1 MNAEYFHALY
11 QELIE
16 ENPFAVRAVLKVLQ
30 VEFTETVPTL
40 AVTCETRPRLLVNL
54 AFLKKH
60 CRTDQHVKAVIC
72 HEFLHVLLR
81 HTERIAAFSPAEHVA
96 FDAVINAIIH
106 RELGDDYSEFM
117 SRYYAK
123 EKGVRRLLRPP
134 TRTERTPDF
143 GSRSPLM
150 SAWVSLRGRAGV
162 SMKKPPLM
170 RAWVSLY
177 NGLLIADDIADLAR
191 DILDVKTVPSTGTV
205 LIGGHDH
212 TEFVG
217 ELPEVLQEA
226 LDQALKSMNG
236 CGIWRSPKERGVGA
250 NAYRAAIPG
259 VSEGVQRWRRETLEV
274 LRRHLVPD
282 PKAVRHDTR
291 PLHFTVPVLS
301 PGDRRATL
309 RALWSPL
316 LPEALWST
324 EQRLRG
330 GTAQVYLDVSGSMN
344 AEMPLIIG
352 LLARLGR
359 FIHKPLWA
367 FSNVVAKAEIVNG
380 RLLADTTGGTS
391 MACVLEHIAET
402 RPAAA
407 VVVTDGYI
415 ETLSPG
421 LLAGVRGTRL
431 HAIVTRDGS
440 PAMLHQAGISYSQL
454 SRLPT

>member
-134 TRTERTPDF
+134 TRTERTPGF

-150 SAWVSLRGRAGV
+150 G
-162 SMKKPPLM
+162 
-170 RAWVSLY
+170 AWVSLY
-177 NGLLIADDIADLAR
+177 NGLLIADDIADLAK
-191 DILDVKTVPSTGTV
+191 DVQDVKTVPSTGTV

-324 EQRLRG
+324 EQRLRS

-391 MACVLEHIAET
+391 MACVLEHITET

>member
-11 QELIE
+11 RELIE

-81 HTERIAAFSPAEHVA
+81 HTERFAAFSPAEHVA

-134 TRTERTPDF
+134 TRTERTPGF

-150 SAWVSLRGRAGV
+150 G
-162 SMKKPPLM
+162 
-170 RAWVSLY
+170 AWVSLY
-177 NGLLIADDIADLAR
+177 NGLLIADDIADLAK
-191 DILDVKTVPSTGTV
+191 DVLDVKTVPSTGTV

-236 CGIWRSPKERGVGA
+236 DGIWRSPKERGVGA

-274 LRRHLVPD
+274 LRRHLLPD
-282 PKAVRHDTR
+282 PKAVHHATR

-324 EQRLRG
+324 EQRLRS

-352 LLARLGR
+352 LLARLGS

-431 HAIVTRDGS
+431 HVIVTRDGS
-440 PAMLHQAGISYSQL
+440 PAMLQQAGISYSQL
-454 SRLPT
+454 SELPT

>member
-54 AFLKKH
+54 RFLKKH

-81 HTERIAAFSPAEHVA
+81 HTERFAGFSPAEHVA

-117 SRYYAK
+117 KRYYAK
-123 EKGVRRLLRPP
+123 EKGVCRLLRPP
-134 TRTERTPDF
+134 TFTEQRSHYNYAVRT
-143 GSRSPLM
+143 RSPLV
-150 SAWVSLRGRAGV
+150 SAWH
-162 SMKKPPLM
+162 
-170 RAWVSLY
+170 SLY
-177 NGLLIADDIADLAR
+177 DGRLIADDIADLAK
-191 DILDVKTVPSTGTV
+191 DFQDAKTVPSKGTV

-282 PKAVRHDTR
+282 PKAVRRDTR

-324 EQRLRG
+324 EQRLRS

-352 LLARLGR
+352 LLARLGS

-402 RPAAA
+402 RPTAA

-431 HAIVTRDGS
+431 HVIVTRDGS
-440 PAMLHQAGISYSQL
+440 PAMLQQAGISYSQL
-454 SRLPT
+454 SELPT

>member
-11 QELIE
+11 RELIE

-81 HTERIAAFSPAEHVA
+81 HTERIAGFSPAEHVA

-150 SAWVSLRGRAGV
+150 
-162 SMKKPPLM
+162 

-191 DILDVKTVPSTGTV
+191 DVLDVKTVPSTGTV

-324 EQRLRG
+324 EQRLRS

-431 HAIVTRDGS
+431 HVIVTRDGS
-440 PAMLHQAGISYSQL
+440 PAMLQRAGISYSQL

>member
-11 QELIE
+11 RELIE

-143 GSRSPLM
+143 GSRS
-150 SAWVSLRGRAGV
+150 
-162 SMKKPPLM
+162 PLM

-324 EQRLRG
+324 EQRLRS

-352 LLARLGR
+352 LLARLGS

-367 FSNVVAKAEIVNG
+367 FSDVVAKAEIVNG

>member
-11 QELIE
+11 RELIE

-81 HTERIAAFSPAEHVA
+81 HTERFAGFSPAEHVA

-117 SRYYAK
+117 KRYYAK
-123 EKGVRRLLRPP
+123 EKGVCRLLRPP
-134 TRTERTPDF
+134 TFTEQRSRYRT
-143 GSRSPLM
+143 RSPLV
-150 SAWVSLRGRAGV
+150 SAWH
-162 SMKKPPLM
+162 
-170 RAWVSLY
+170 SLY
-177 NGLLIADDIADLAR
+177 DGLLIADDIADLAK
-191 DILDVKTVPSTGTV
+191 DFQDAKTVPSKGTV

-212 TEFVG
+212 TEFGG

-259 VSEGVQRWRRETLEV
+259 VSEGVKRWRRETLEV

-282 PKAVRHDTR
+282 PKAVRRDTR

-324 EQRLRG
+324 EQRLRS

-352 LLARLGR
+352 LLARLGS

-415 ETLSPG
+415 ETLSRG

-431 HAIVTRDGS
+431 HVIVTRDGS
-440 PAMLHQAGISYSQL
+440 PAMLQQAGISYSQL
-454 SRLPT
+454 SELPT

>member
-81 HTERIAAFSPAEHVA
+81 HTERIAGFSPAEHVA

-134 TRTERTPDF
+134 TRTERTPGF
-143 GSRSPLM
+143 GSRAPLM
-150 SAWVSLRGRAGV
+150 GAWA
-162 SMKKPPLM
+162 
-170 RAWVSLY
+170 SLY

-191 DILDVKTVPSTGTV
+191 DVLDVKTVPSTGTV

-324 EQRLRG
+324 EQRLRS

-415 ETLSPG
+415 ETLSRG

-431 HAIVTRDGS
+431 HVIVTRDGS
-440 PAMLHQAGISYSQL
+440 PAMLQQAGISYSQL
-454 SRLPT
+454 SELPA

>member
-106 RELGDDYSEFM
+106 REIGDDYSEFM

-143 GSRSPLM
+143 GSRS
-150 SAWVSLRGRAGV
+150 
-162 SMKKPPLM
+162 PLM

-236 CGIWRSPKERGVGA
+236 CGIWRSPKGRGVGA

-259 VSEGVQRWRRETLEV
+259 VSQGLQRWRRETLEV

-282 PKAVRHDTR
+282 SKAVRRDTR

-309 RALWSPL
+309 RALWSQL

-324 EQRLRG
+324 EQRLRS

-359 FIHKPLWA
+359 FIRKPLWA
-367 FSNVVAKAEIVNG
+367 FSDVVAKAEIVNG

-415 ETLSPG
+415 EALSPG

-454 SRLPT
+454 SGLPT

>member
-11 QELIE
+11 RELIE

-81 HTERIAAFSPAEHVA
+81 HTERFAGFSPAEHVA

-117 SRYYAK
+117 KRYYAK
-123 EKGVRRLLRPP
+123 EKGVCRLLRPP
-134 TRTERTPDF
+134 TFTEQRSRYRT
-143 GSRSPLM
+143 RSPLV
-150 SAWVSLRGRAGV
+150 SAWH
-162 SMKKPPLM
+162 
-170 RAWVSLY
+170 SLY
-177 NGLLIADDIADLAR
+177 DGLLIADDIADLAK
-191 DILDVKTVPSTGTV
+191 DFQDAKTVPSKGTV

-212 TEFVG
+212 TEFGG

-259 VSEGVQRWRRETLEV
+259 VSEGVKRWRRETLEV

-282 PKAVRHDTR
+282 PKAVRRDTR

-324 EQRLRG
+324 EQRLRS

-352 LLARLGR
+352 LLARLGS

-431 HAIVTRDGS
+431 HVIVTRDGS
-440 PAMLHQAGISYSQL
+440 PAMLQQAGISYSQL
-454 SRLPT
+454 SELPA

>member
-11 QELIE
+11 RELIE

-81 HTERIAAFSPAEHVA
+81 HTERFAGFSPAEHVA

-117 SRYYAK
+117 KRYYAK
-123 EKGVRRLLRPP
+123 EKGVCRLLRPP
-134 TRTERTPDF
+134 TFTEQRSHYNYAVRT
-143 GSRSPLM
+143 RSPLV
-150 SAWVSLRGRAGV
+150 SAWC
-162 SMKKPPLM
+162 
-170 RAWVSLY
+170 SLY
-177 NGLLIADDIADLAR
+177 DGRLIADDIADLAK
-191 DILDVKTVPSTGTV
+191 DFQDAKTVPSKGTV

-226 LDQALKSMNG
+226 LGQALKSMNG

-259 VSEGVQRWRRETLEV
+259 VSEGVKRWRRETLEV

-282 PKAVRHDTR
+282 PKAVRRDTR

-324 EQRLRG
+324 EQRLRS

-402 RPAAA
+402 RPTAA

-431 HAIVTRDGS
+431 HVIVTRDGS
-440 PAMLHQAGISYSQL
+440 PAMLQQAGISYSQL
-454 SRLPT
+454 SELPA

>member
-81 HTERIAAFSPAEHVA
+81 HTERIAGFSPAEHVA

-123 EKGVRRLLRPP
+123 EKGVCRLLRPP
-134 TRTERTPDF
+134 TFTEQRSHYNYAVRT
-143 GSRSPLM
+143 RSPLV
-150 SAWVSLRGRAGV
+150 SAWH
-162 SMKKPPLM
+162 
-170 RAWVSLY
+170 SLY
-177 NGLLIADDIADLAR
+177 DGRLIADDIADLAK
-191 DILDVKTVPSTGTV
+191 DFQDAKTVPSKGTV

-324 EQRLRG
+324 EQRLRS

>member
-143 GSRSPLM
+143 GSRS
-150 SAWVSLRGRAGV
+150 
-162 SMKKPPLM
+162 PLM

-324 EQRLRG
+324 EQRLRS

-359 FIHKPLWA
+359 FIRKPLWA
-367 FSNVVAKAEIVNG
+367 FSDVVAKAKIVNG

-431 HAIVTRDGS
+431 HVIVTRDGS

>member
-54 AFLKKH
+54 TFLKKH

-81 HTERIAAFSPAEHVA
+81 HTERFAGFSPAEHVA
-96 FDAVINAIIH
+96 FDSVINAIIH

-134 TRTERTPDF
+134 TRTERTPGF

-150 SAWVSLRGRAGV
+150 GAWG
-162 SMKKPPLM
+162 
-170 RAWVSLY
+170 SLY
-177 NGLLIADDIADLAR
+177 NGLLIADDIADLAK
-191 DILDVKTVPSTGTV
+191 DVLDVKTVPSTGTV

-236 CGIWRSPKERGVGA
+236 DGIWRSPKERGVGA

-324 EQRLRG
+324 EQRLRS

-352 LLARLGR
+352 LLARLGS
-359 FIHKPLWA
+359 FIRKPLWA
-367 FSNVVAKAEIVNG
+367 FSDVVAKAEIVNG

-415 ETLSPG
+415 ETLSPA

-431 HAIVTRDGS
+431 HVIVTRDGS

-454 SRLPT
+454 SELPT

>member
-11 QELIE
+11 RELIE

-54 AFLKKH
+54 TFLKKH

-81 HTERIAAFSPAEHVA
+81 HTERFAGFSPAEHVA
-96 FDAVINAIIH
+96 FDSVINAIIH

-134 TRTERTPDF
+134 PPLIPRH

-150 SAWVSLRGRAGV
+150 GAWG
-162 SMKKPPLM
+162 
-170 RAWVSLY
+170 SLY
-177 NGLLIADDIADLAR
+177 NGLLIADDIADLAK
-191 DILDVKTVPSTGTV
+191 DVLDVKTVPSTGTV

-236 CGIWRSPKERGVGA
+236 DGIWRSPKERGVGA

-324 EQRLRG
+324 EQRLRS

-352 LLARLGR
+352 LLARLGS
-359 FIHKPLWA
+359 FIRKPLWA
-367 FSNVVAKAEIVNG
+367 FSDVVAKAEIVNG

-415 ETLSPG
+415 ETLSPA

-431 HAIVTRDGS
+431 HVIVTRDGS

-454 SRLPT
+454 SELPA

>member
-16 ENPFAVRAVLKVLQ
+16 ENPFAVRAVLKVLR

-54 AFLKKH
+54 TFLKKH

-81 HTERIAAFSPAEHVA
+81 HTERFAGFSPAEHVA

-117 SRYYAK
+117 KRYYAK
-123 EKGVRRLLRPP
+123 EKGVCRLLRPP
-134 TRTERTPDF
+134 TFTEQRSHYNYAVRT
-143 GSRSPLM
+143 RSPLV
-150 SAWVSLRGRAGV
+150 SAWH
-162 SMKKPPLM
+162 
-170 RAWVSLY
+170 SLY
-177 NGLLIADDIADLAR
+177 DGRLIADLAK
-191 DILDVKTVPSTGTV
+191 DFQDAKTVPSKGTV

-236 CGIWRSPKERGVGA
+236 DGIWRSPKERGVGA

-282 PKAVRHDTR
+282 PKAVRRDTR

-324 EQRLRG
+324 EQRLRS

-431 HAIVTRDGS
+431 HVIVTRDGS
-440 PAMLHQAGISYSQL
+440 PAMLQQAGISYSQL
-454 SRLPT
+454 SELPA

>member
-16 ENPFAVRAVLKVLQ
+16 ENPFAVRAVLKVLR

-60 CRTDQHVKAVIC
+60 CRTDEHVKAVIC

-106 RELGDDYSEFM
+106 RELGADYSEFM

-123 EKGVRRLLRPP
+123 EQGVRQLLCPP
-134 TRTERTPDF
+134 TISLDSRALR
-143 GSRSPLM
+143 SRSPI
-150 SAWVSLRGRAGV
+150 
-162 SMKKPPLM
+162 K
-170 RAWVSLY
+170 RAWYALY
-177 NGLLIADDIADLAR
+177 EGYLIADDIADLAGAV
-191 DILDVKTVPSTGTV
+191 LDVKTVPSTGTV

-212 TEFVG
+212 TEFVS
-217 ELPEVLQEA
+217 ELPEVLQET

-236 CGIWRSPKERGVGA
+236 SGIWRSPNGRGVGA
-250 NAYRAAIPG
+250 NAYRTAIPG

-291 PLHFTVPVLS
+291 PLHFTLPVLS

-324 EQRLRG
+324 EQRLRSA
-330 GTAQVYLDVSGSMN
+330 TAQVYLDVSGSMS

-352 LLARLGR
+352 LLARLGS
-359 FIHKPLWA
+359 FIRKPLWA
-367 FSNVVAKAEIVNG
+367 FSNVVVKAAIVNG

-431 HAIVTRDGS
+431 HVIVTRDGS
-440 PAMLHQAGISYSQL
+440 PAMLHQTGISYSQL

>member
-81 HTERIAAFSPAEHVA
+81 HTERIAGFSPAEHVA

-143 GSRSPLM
+143 GSRS
-150 SAWVSLRGRAGV
+150 
-162 SMKKPPLM
+162 PLM

-324 EQRLRG
+324 EQRLRS

-352 LLARLGR
+352 LLARLGS
-359 FIHKPLWA
+359 FIRKPLWA
-367 FSNVVAKAEIVNG
+367 FSDVVAKAKIVNG

-431 HAIVTRDGS
+431 HVIVTRDGS

>member
-150 SAWVSLRGRAGV
+150 
-162 SMKKPPLM
+162 

-236 CGIWRSPKERGVGA
+236 CGIWRSPKGRGVGA
-250 NAYRAAIPG
+250 NAYRTAIPG
-259 VSEGVQRWRRETLEV
+259 VSQGVQI
-274 LRRHLVPD
+274 
-282 PKAVRHDTR
+282 
-291 PLHFTVPVLS
+291 
-301 PGDRRATL
+301 GRAH
-309 RALWSPL
+309 
-316 LPEALWST
+316 
-324 EQRLRG
+324 
-330 GTAQVYLDVSGSMN
+330 V
-344 AEMPLIIG
+344 
-352 LLARLGR
+352 
-359 FIHKPLWA
+359 
-367 FSNVVAKAEIVNG
+367 
-380 RLLADTTGGTS
+380 
-391 MACVLEHIAET
+391 
-402 RPAAA
+402 
-407 VVVTDGYI
+407 
-415 ETLSPG
+415 
-421 LLAGVRGTRL
+421 
-431 HAIVTRDGS
+431 
-440 PAMLHQAGISYSQL
+440 
-454 SRLPT
+454 

>member
-11 QELIE
+11 RELIE

-81 HTERIAAFSPAEHVA
+81 HTERFAGFSPAEHVA

-143 GSRSPLM
+143 GSRS
-150 SAWVSLRGRAGV
+150 
-162 SMKKPPLM
+162 PLM

-259 VSEGVQRWRRETLEV
+259 VSQGVQRWRRETLEV

-324 EQRLRG
+324 EQRLRS

-352 LLARLGR
+352 LLARLGS

-454 SRLPT
+454 SELPT

>member
-81 HTERIAAFSPAEHVA
+81 HTERFAGFSPAEHVA

-117 SRYYAK
+117 KRYYAK
-123 EKGVRRLLRPP
+123 EKGVCRLLRPP
-134 TRTERTPDF
+134 TFTEQRSRYRT
-143 GSRSPLM
+143 RSPLV
-150 SAWVSLRGRAGV
+150 SAWH
-162 SMKKPPLM
+162 
-170 RAWVSLY
+170 SLY
-177 NGLLIADDIADLAR
+177 DGLLIADDIADLAK
-191 DILDVKTVPSTGTV
+191 DFQDAKTVPSKGTV

-212 TEFVG
+212 TEFGG

-282 PKAVRHDTR
+282 PKAVRRDTR

-309 RALWSPL
+309 RSLWSPL

-324 EQRLRG
+324 EQRLRS

-352 LLARLGR
+352 LLARLGS

-431 HAIVTRDGS
+431 HVIVTRDGS
-440 PAMLHQAGISYSQL
+440 PAMLQQAGISYSQL
-454 SRLPT
+454 SELPT

>member
-16 ENPFAVRAVLKVLQ
+16 ENPFAVRAVLKVLR

-40 AVTCETRPRLLVNL
+40 AVTCEMRPRLLVNL

-60 CRTDQHVKAVIC
+60 CRTDEHVKAVIC

-106 RELGDDYSEFM
+106 RELGADYSEFM

-123 EKGVRRLLRPP
+123 EQGVRQLLCPP
-134 TRTERTPDF
+134 TISLDSRALR
-143 GSRSPLM
+143 SRSPI
-150 SAWVSLRGRAGV
+150 
-162 SMKKPPLM
+162 K
-170 RAWVSLY
+170 RAWYALY
-177 NGLLIADDIADLAR
+177 EGYLIADDIADLAGAV
-191 DILDVKTVPSTGTV
+191 LDVKTVPSTGTV

-212 TEFVG
+212 TEFVS
-217 ELPEVLQEA
+217 ELPEVLQET

-236 CGIWRSPKERGVGA
+236 SGIWRSPNGRGVGA
-250 NAYRAAIPG
+250 NAYRTAIPG

-324 EQRLRG
+324 EQRLRSA
-330 GTAQVYLDVSGSMN
+330 TAQVYLDVSGSMS

-352 LLARLGR
+352 LLARLGS
-359 FIHKPLWA
+359 FIRKPLWA
-367 FSNVVAKAEIVNG
+367 FSNVVVKAAIVNG

-431 HAIVTRDGS
+431 HVIVTRDGS
-440 PAMLHQAGISYSQL
+440 PAMLHQTGISYSQL

>member
-11 QELIE
+11 RELIE

-81 HTERIAAFSPAEHVA
+81 HTERIAGFSPAEHVA

-143 GSRSPLM
+143 GSRS
-150 SAWVSLRGRAGV
+150 
-162 SMKKPPLM
+162 PLM

-324 EQRLRG
+324 EQRLRS

-352 LLARLGR
+352 LLARLGS
-359 FIHKPLWA
+359 FIRKPLWA

-431 HAIVTRDGS
+431 HVIVTRDGS

>member
-150 SAWVSLRGRAGV
+150 
-162 SMKKPPLM
+162 

-259 VSEGVQRWRRETLEV
+259 VSQGVQRWRRETLEV
-274 LRRHLVPD
+274 LRRHLLPD

-324 EQRLRG
+324 EQRLRS

-352 LLARLGR
+352 LLARLGS

-367 FSNVVAKAEIVNG
+367 FSDVVAKAEIVNG

-431 HAIVTRDGS
+431 HVIVTRDGS
-440 PAMLHQAGISYSQL
+440 PAMLHRAGISYSQL

>member
-16 ENPFAVRAVLKVLQ
+16 ENPFAVRAVLKVLR
-30 VEFTETVPTL
+30 VEFTETVSTL
-40 AVTCETRPRLLVNL
+40 AVTCESRPRLLVNL

-123 EKGVRRLLRPP
+123 EKGVRQLLRPP
-134 TRTERTPDF
+134 TSAERTRAD
-143 GSRSPLM
+143 GSRSP
-150 SAWVSLRGRAGV
+150 V
-162 SMKKPPLM
+162 M
-170 RAWVSLY
+170 RAWIPLY
-177 NGLLIADDIADLAR
+177 AGQLIADDIADLAR
-191 DILDVKTVPSTGTV
+191 DVVDGNTVASKGTV

-236 CGIWRSPKERGVGA
+236 DGIWRSPKERGVGA
-250 NAYRAAIPG
+250 NAYRAAMPG

-282 PKAVRHDTR
+282 PKAVRRDTR

-324 EQRLRG
+324 EQRLRS
-330 GTAQVYLDVSGSMN
+330 GTAQV
-344 AEMPLIIG
+344 
-352 LLARLGR
+352 
-359 FIHKPLWA
+359 
-367 FSNVVAKAEIVNG
+367 
-380 RLLADTTGGTS
+380 
-391 MACVLEHIAET
+391 
-402 RPAAA
+402 
-407 VVVTDGYI
+407 
-415 ETLSPG
+415 
-421 LLAGVRGTRL
+421 
-431 HAIVTRDGS
+431 
-440 PAMLHQAGISYSQL
+440 
-454 SRLPT
+454 

>member
-16 ENPFAVRAVLKVLQ
+16 ENPFAVRAVLKVLR

-106 RELGDDYSEFM
+106 RELGADYSEFM
-117 SRYYAK
+117 SRYYSK
-123 EKGVRRLLRPP
+123 EQGVRQLLCPP
-134 TRTERTPDF
+134 TISLDSRALR
-143 GSRSPLM
+143 SRSPI
-150 SAWVSLRGRAGV
+150 
-162 SMKKPPLM
+162 K
-170 RAWVSLY
+170 RAWYALY
-177 NGLLIADDIADLAR
+177 EGYLIADDIADLAGAV
-191 DILDVKTVPSTGTV
+191 LDVKTVPSTGTV

-212 TEFVG
+212 TEFVS

-236 CGIWRSPKERGVGA
+236 SGIWRSPNGRGVGA

-324 EQRLRG
+324 EQRLRSA
-330 GTAQVYLDVSGSMN
+330 TAQVYLDVSGSMS

-352 LLARLGR
+352 LLARLGS
-359 FIHKPLWA
+359 FIRKPLWA
-367 FSNVVAKAEIVNG
+367 FSNVVVKAAIVNG

-431 HAIVTRDGS
+431 HVIVTRDGS
-440 PAMLHQAGISYSQL
+440 PAMLHQTGISYSQL

>member
-150 SAWVSLRGRAGV
+150 
-162 SMKKPPLM
+162 

-205 LIGGHDH
+205 LIGGHDQ

-324 EQRLRG
+324 EQRLRS

-359 FIHKPLWA
+359 FIRKPLWA
-367 FSNVVAKAEIVNG
+367 FSDVVAKAEIVNG

-431 HAIVTRDGS
+431 HVIVTRDGS

>member
-11 QELIE
+11 RELIE

-81 HTERIAAFSPAEHVA
+81 HTERIAGFSPAEHVA

-134 TRTERTPDF
+134 TRTERTPGF

-150 SAWVSLRGRAGV
+150 G
-162 SMKKPPLM
+162 
-170 RAWVSLY
+170 AWVSLY
-177 NGLLIADDIADLAR
+177 NGLLIADDIADLAK
-191 DILDVKTVPSTGTV
+191 DVLDVKTVPSTGTV

-324 EQRLRG
+324 EQRLRS

-352 LLARLGR
+352 LLARLGS
-359 FIHKPLWA
+359 FIRKPLWA
-367 FSNVVAKAEIVNG
+367 FSDVVAKAKIVNG

-431 HAIVTRDGS
+431 HVIVTRDGS
-440 PAMLHQAGISYSQL
+440 PAMLQRAGISYSQL

>member
-143 GSRSPLM
+143 GSRS
-150 SAWVSLRGRAGV
+150 
-162 SMKKPPLM
+162 PLM

-367 FSNVVAKAEIVNG
+367 FSDVVAKAEIVNG

>member
-16 ENPFAVRAVLKVLQ
+16 ENPFAVRAVLKVLR

-106 RELGDDYSEFM
+106 RELGADYSEFM

-134 TRTERTPDF
+134 PPLIPRH
-143 GSRSPLM
+143 GSRSTPL
-150 SAWVSLRGRAGV
+150 SPVV
-162 SMKKPPLM
+162 
-170 RAWVSLY
+170 RAWGSLY
-177 NGLLIADDIADLAR
+177 AGLLIADDIADLAR
-191 DILDVKTVPSTGTV
+191 DLLDPDGATSTSTF
-205 LIGGHDH
+205 LIGSHDH
-212 TEFVG
+212 TEFVS

-236 CGIWRSPKERGVGA
+236 SGIWRSPNGRGVGA

-274 LRRHLVPD
+274 LRRHLLPD

-344 AEMPLIIG
+344 AEMPLVIG
-352 LLARLGR
+352 LLARLGS
-359 FIHKPLWA
+359 FIRKPLWA
-367 FSNVVAKAEIVNG
+367 FSDVVAKAKIVNG

-415 ETLSPG
+415 ETLSPA
-421 LLAGVRGTRL
+421 LIAGVRGTRL
-431 HAIVTRDGS
+431 HVIVTRDGS
-440 PAMLHQAGISYSQL
+440 PQMLHRAGISYSQL

>member
-11 QELIE
+11 QELSE
-16 ENPFAVRAVLKVLQ
+16 ENPFAVRAVLKVLR

-54 AFLKKH
+54 TFLKKH

-81 HTERIAAFSPAEHVA
+81 HTERFAGFSPAEHVA

-123 EKGVRRLLRPP
+123 EKGVRQLLRPP
-134 TRTERTPDF
+134 TSAERTRAD
-143 GSRSPLM
+143 GSRSL
-150 SAWVSLRGRAGV
+150 V
-162 SMKKPPLM
+162 M
-170 RAWVSLY
+170 RAWIPLY
-177 NGLLIADDIADLAR
+177 AGHLIADDIADLAR
-191 DILDVKTVPSTGTV
+191 DVVDGNTVASKRTV

-212 TEFVG
+212 TEFTG

-226 LDQALKSMNG
+226 LGQALKSMNG
-236 CGIWRSPKERGVGA
+236 DGIWRSPKEHGVGA

-324 EQRLRG
+324 EQRLRS

-431 HAIVTRDGS
+431 HVIVTRDGS
-440 PAMLHQAGISYSQL
+440 PAMLHQTGISYSQL

>member
-11 QELIE
+11 RELIE

-81 HTERIAAFSPAEHVA
+81 HTERFAGFSPAEHVA

-117 SRYYAK
+117 KRYYAK
-123 EKGVRRLLRPP
+123 EKGVCRLLRPP
-134 TRTERTPDF
+134 TFTEQRSHYRT
-143 GSRSPLM
+143 RSPLV
-150 SAWVSLRGRAGV
+150 SAWY
-162 SMKKPPLM
+162 
-170 RAWVSLY
+170 SLY
-177 NGLLIADDIADLAR
+177 DGRLIADDIADLAK
-191 DILDVKTVPSTGTV
+191 DFQDAKTVPSKGTV

-236 CGIWRSPKERGVGA
+236 DGIWRSPKERGVGA

-282 PKAVRHDTR
+282 PKAVRRDTR

-301 PGDRRATL
+301 PGDSRATL
-309 RALWSPL
+309 RSLWSPL

-324 EQRLRG
+324 EQRLRS

-352 LLARLGR
+352 LLARLGS

-431 HAIVTRDGS
+431 HVIVTRDGS
-440 PAMLHQAGISYSQL
+440 PAMLQQAGISYSQL
-454 SRLPT
+454 SELPA

>member
-11 QELIE
+11 RELIE

-81 HTERIAAFSPAEHVA
+81 HTERIAGFSPAEHVA

-134 TRTERTPDF
+134 TRTERTPGF

-150 SAWVSLRGRAGV
+150 G
-162 SMKKPPLM
+162 
-170 RAWVSLY
+170 AWVSLY
-177 NGLLIADDIADLAR
+177 NGLLIADDIADLAK
-191 DILDVKTVPSTGTV
+191 DVQDVKTVPSTGTV

-236 CGIWRSPKERGVGA
+236 DGIWRSPKERGVGA

-274 LRRHLVPD
+274 LRRHLLPD

-324 EQRLRG
+324 EQRLRS

-367 FSNVVAKAEIVNG
+367 FSDVVAKAEIVNG

-415 ETLSPG
+415 ETLSRG

-431 HAIVTRDGS
+431 HVIVTRDGS
-440 PAMLHQAGISYSQL
+440 PAMLQQAGISYSQL

>member
-143 GSRSPLM
+143 GSRS
-150 SAWVSLRGRAGV
+150 
-162 SMKKPPLM
+162 PLM

-324 EQRLRG
+324 EQRLRS

-367 FSNVVAKAEIVNG
+367 FSDVVAKAEIVNG

>member
-81 HTERIAAFSPAEHVA
+81 HTERFAGFSPAEHVA

-117 SRYYAK
+117 KRYYAK
-123 EKGVRRLLRPP
+123 EKGVCRLLRPP
-134 TRTERTPDF
+134 TFTEQRSRYRT
-143 GSRSPLM
+143 RSPLV
-150 SAWVSLRGRAGV
+150 SAWH
-162 SMKKPPLM
+162 
-170 RAWVSLY
+170 SLY
-177 NGLLIADDIADLAR
+177 DGLLIADDIADLAK
-191 DILDVKTVPSTGTV
+191 DFQDAKTVPSKGTV

-212 TEFVG
+212 TEFGG

-282 PKAVRHDTR
+282 PKAVRRDTR

-309 RALWSPL
+309 RSLWSPL

-324 EQRLRG
+324 EQRLRS

-352 LLARLGR
+352 LLARLGS

-421 LLAGVRGTRL
+421 LIAGVRGTRL
-431 HAIVTRDGS
+431 HVIVTRDGS
-440 PAMLHQAGISYSQL
+440 PAMLQQAGISYSQL
-454 SRLPT
+454 SELPT

>member
-11 QELIE
+11 RELIE

-81 HTERIAAFSPAEHVA
+81 HTERFAGFSPAEHVA

-134 TRTERTPDF
+134 TRTERTPGF
-143 GSRSPLM
+143 GSRS
-150 SAWVSLRGRAGV
+150 
-162 SMKKPPLM
+162 PLM

-177 NGLLIADDIADLAR
+177 NGLLIADDIADLAK
-191 DILDVKTVPSTGTV
+191 DVLDVKTVPSTGTV

-236 CGIWRSPKERGVGA
+236 DGIWRSPKERGVGA

-274 LRRHLVPD
+274 LRRHLLPD

-324 EQRLRG
+324 EQRLRI

-352 LLARLGR
+352 LLARLGS
-359 FIHKPLWA
+359 FIRKPLWA
-367 FSNVVAKAEIVNG
+367 FSDVVAKAAIVNG

-391 MACVLEHIAET
+391 MACVLGHIAET

-421 LLAGVRGTRL
+421 LLAGVHGTRL
-431 HAIVTRDGS
+431 HVIVTRDGS
-440 PAMLHQAGISYSQL
+440 PGMLHRAGISYSQL

>member
-1 MNAEYFHALY
+1 MNAEYFNALY
-11 QELIE
+11 QEIIE

-54 AFLKKH
+54 AFLKRH

-72 HEFLHVLLR
+72 HEFMHVLLR
-81 HTERIAAFSPAEHVA
+81 HTERFAALSPAEHLA

-117 SRYYAK
+117 SRYYAT

-134 TRTERTPDF
+134 TRTERTPYF
-143 GSRSPLM
+143 GSKS
-150 SAWVSLRGRAGV
+150 
-162 SMKKPPLM
+162 PLM
-170 RAWVSLY
+170 RAWASLY
-177 NGLLIADDIADLAR
+177 NGWLIADDIVDLAR
-191 DILDVKTVPSTGTV
+191 DVLDPNDTTLAQR

-217 ELPEVLQEA
+217 ELPEVLEEA
-226 LDQALKSMNG
+226 LDRALKSMNG
-236 CGIWRSPKERGVGA
+236 SGIWRSPKRRGVGA
-250 NAYRAAIPG
+250 DAYHAAIPEA
-259 VSEGVQRWRRETLEV
+259 SQGVQLWQRETLEV
-274 LRRHLVPD
+274 LRRHLLPD

-291 PLHFTVPVLS
+291 PRHFTVPVLS

-324 EQRLRG
+324 EQRLRS

-352 LLARLGR
+352 LLARLGS
-359 FIHKPLWA
+359 FIRKPLWA
-367 FSNVVAKAEIVNG
+367 FSDVVAKAKIVNG
-380 RLLADTTGGTS
+380 RLLTDTTGGTS
-391 MACVLEHIAET
+391 MACVLKHIAEK

-407 VVVTDGYI
+407 IVVTDGYI
-415 ETLSPG
+415 ETLSPA
-421 LLAGVRGTRL
+421 LLTGVRGTRL

-440 PAMLHQAGISYSQL
+440 PAILQRAGISYSQL
-454 SRLPT
+454 SRVPT

>member
-150 SAWVSLRGRAGV
+150 
-162 SMKKPPLM
+162 

-191 DILDVKTVPSTGTV
+191 DVLDVKTVPSTGTV

-431 HAIVTRDGS
+431 HVIVTRDGS
-440 PAMLHQAGISYSQL
+440 PAMLQQAGISYSQL